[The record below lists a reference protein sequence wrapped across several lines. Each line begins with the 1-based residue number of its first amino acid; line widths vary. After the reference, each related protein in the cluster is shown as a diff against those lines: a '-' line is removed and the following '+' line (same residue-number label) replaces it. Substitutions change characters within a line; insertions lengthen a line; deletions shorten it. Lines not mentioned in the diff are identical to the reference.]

1 MPNALLEA
9 ISYNIPTII
18 SDSVKAPLF
27 FLKDNHSCI
36 TFKNLNT
43 FDLAKKMN
51 LLASNNQLQKKI
63 SINALATLK
72 KEFSQKRVIRIWSNL
87 INK

>member
-1 MPNALLEA
+1 MDSGENIFDYYKKSKIFVLSSRYEGMPNALLEA

-36 TFKNLNT
+36 NFKKSKY
-43 FDLAKKMN
+43 F
-51 LLASNNQLQKKI
+51 
-63 SINALATLK
+63 
-72 KEFSQKRVIRIWSNL
+72 
-87 INK
+87 